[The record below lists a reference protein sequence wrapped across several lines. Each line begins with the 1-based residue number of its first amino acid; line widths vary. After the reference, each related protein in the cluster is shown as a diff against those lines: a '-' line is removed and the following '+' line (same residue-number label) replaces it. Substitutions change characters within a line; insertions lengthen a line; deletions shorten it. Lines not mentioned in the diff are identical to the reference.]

1 MSTMLA
7 ESMLAH
13 AESMLADTEL
23 DTDPNADLCADREPM
38 VTNTETNFIINNP
51 ELFNRL
57 KHEAIDRLHSI
68 VSDIPKYKENFETL
82 IINFTIEDMLYLIH
96 SIYRDRAFKRSKYYK
111 VYNKYFDEIE
121 EMTHKYISC

>member
-23 DTDPNADLCADREPM
+23 DTDPDTDADREPM
-38 VTNTETNFIINNP
+38 VTNAETNFIINNP

-68 VSDIPKYKENFETL
+68 VSDNPKYKENFETL